1 MKKITEFVLRRP
13 VTTFLVVISLI
24 FFGITSLV
32 NQKMELMSDID
43 MPMMIITTTY
53 AGASPEDVDKLVTK
67 PIEDAVAVL
76 SDVKEVTSQSSEN
89 FGMTI
94 VQYQYGTDM
103 DQAYDDLEEKDGLRE
118 VQSSGC
124 GR

>member
-53 AGASPEDVDKLVTK
+53 AEHHRRTS
-67 PIEDAVAVL
+67 I
-76 SDVKEVTSQSSEN
+76 SSSQSRSRMRLPC
-89 FGMTI
+89 FRM
-94 VQYQYGTDM
+94 
-103 DQAYDDLEEKDGLRE
+103 
-118 VQSSGC
+118 
-124 GR
+124 

>member
-53 AGASPEDVDKLVTK
+53 AGASPEDVAKLVTK

-76 SDVKEVTSQSSEN
+76 SDVSPLKTS
-89 FGMTI
+89 
-94 VQYQYGTDM
+94 
-103 DQAYDDLEEKDGLRE
+103 A
-118 VQSSGC
+118 
-124 GR
+124 